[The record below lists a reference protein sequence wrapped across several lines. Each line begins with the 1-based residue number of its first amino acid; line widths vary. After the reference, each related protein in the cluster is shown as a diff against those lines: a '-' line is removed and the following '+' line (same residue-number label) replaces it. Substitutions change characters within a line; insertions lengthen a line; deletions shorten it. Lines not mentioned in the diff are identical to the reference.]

1 MVYDESLILAGRGTM
16 RKKRIYAVTAFL
28 CLICLTGCGK
38 SKETQDRQL
47 QLRSQGMQQALDGEY
62 EEAIASYEEALK
74 LSGMSVGSLELDIA
88 SYKAS
93 ALYYQGDIQKAVD
106 TCSAVLDLKKDVEIY
121 LTRGLLY
128 KEMGDMQKAKEDFQA
143 AIDLTSSKDLLMQG
157 RLHFYMEDYTK
168 AKEYLEKVVAE
179 GNQEGIYWQAE
190 LYSQMGNEDYAV
202 TLYQSYLTGQN
213 PTQQSAYAKVASW
226 QIRQGEYDQALETLQ
241 SGISKGEG
249 SSLQELLAQE
259 IAVYEQK
266 GDFETAKLKMESY
279 LESYPNDEEAMREYE
294 FLKSR

>member
-1 MVYDESLILAGRGTM
+1 M
-16 RKKRIYAVTAFL
+16 RKKRLYVVAVSL
-28 CLICLTGCGK
+28 CLTCLMGCAK
-38 SKETQDRQL
+38 SKETEEKQL

-62 EEAIASYEEALK
+62 EAAVASYDEALR

-88 SYKAS
+88 AYKAS

-106 TCSAVLDLKKDVEIY
+106 TCSAVLDLKKNAEIY

-128 KEMGDMQKAKEDFQA
+128 KELGDAQKAKEDFQA
-143 AIDLTSSKDLLMQG
+143 AIDMTSSKERLMLG
-157 RLHFYMEDYTK
+157 RLHYYMEDYTN
-168 AKEYLEKVVAE
+168 AKEHLEAAVAA
-179 GNQEGIYWQAE
+179 GDPEGIYWQAE

-202 TLYQSYLTGQN
+202 TLYESYLTGEN

-226 QIRQGEYDQALETLQ
+226 QIRQGEYDEALETLQ
-241 SGISKGEG
+241 DGIAKGEG

-279 LESYPNDEEAMREYE
+279 LESYPNDEEALREYE
-294 FLKSR
+294 FLRSR